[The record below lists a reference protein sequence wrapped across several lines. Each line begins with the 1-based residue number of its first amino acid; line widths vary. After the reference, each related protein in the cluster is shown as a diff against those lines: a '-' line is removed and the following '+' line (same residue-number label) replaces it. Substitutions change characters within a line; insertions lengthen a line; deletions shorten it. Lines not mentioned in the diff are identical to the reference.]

1 MDNWQPPLAHTS
13 TLPPRCKQNT
23 RVKIFGGKKVDLW
36 NGNHGAGE
44 NRAKNYSQQHKV
56 TAVLHLDIIG
66 NDDFTFISDNN
77 PYNAVESPFS
87 YAVLVGY
94 FQGFHFSILPAGLKF

>member
-1 MDNWQPPLAHTS
+1 MERKS
-13 TLPPRCKQNT
+13 RGRRKQSQELY
-23 RVKIFGGKKVDLW
+23 R
-36 NGNHGAGE
+36 
-44 NRAKNYSQQHKV
+44 QQHKV
-56 TAVLHLDIIG
+56 TAVLHLDIIE

-87 YAVLVGY
+87 SAVLVGY